1 MTIGTD
7 NPVPSDHPLDLLA
20 NAMNFDDAMNSTDPT
35 FTDRFGVSRVTW
47 SGIKIL
53 PAKTWAELYA
63 LSAATY
69 SGYQCVVTDLNNAI
83 FISDGTDWNPNNNRL
98 TVWKNKYPAFN
109 PGSGTISASG
119 SGNITLTTALPAT
132 FSGGVWL
139 YLPTIATTPAIT
151 AGFYPCIMSSTTVGT
166 ICGSSNALPS
176 NTFNTTPITFS
187 VGSAYTGDVNEIT
200 TDSYSIP
207 ANLLRLGCTIIE
219 KYIYMKTAGTS
230 TVTVRS
236 KLDGTTF
243 NSSATLTSALV
254 AMRLETSQD
263 IITTTSAAGMNPGGG
278 SFAATSNANVIDT
291 SINLAAA
298 IAVATTTDLV
308 TATDN
313 IGVVSSIIEIV
324 YP

>member
-1 MTIGTD
+1 MTTGTN

-20 NAMNFDDAMNSTDPT
+20 NAQNFDDAMNSTDPT
-35 FTDRFGVSRVTW
+35 FTDRLGVARVTW
-47 SGIKIL
+47 AGIKIL

-69 SGYQCVVTDLNNAI
+69 SGYQCVVTDLNNAL
-83 FISDGTDWNPNNNRL
+83 FISNGTDWNPINNRL
-98 TVWKNKYPAFN
+98 TIRKNKYPQFN
-109 PGSGTISASG
+109 GGSGTISASG
-119 SGNITLTTALPAT
+119 SGNITLTTALPAI

-139 YLPTIATTPAIT
+139 YFPAVATTPAMS
-151 AGFYPCIMSSTTVGT
+151 AGWYPCIMSSTTVGT

-176 NTFNTTPITFS
+176 NTFNTTPITFT
-187 VGSAYTGDVNEIT
+187 VGSAYTGDLNEIT

-207 ANLLRLGCTIIE
+207 ANLLRQGCTVIQ
-219 KYIYMKTAGTS
+219 KYVFMKTAGTS
-230 TVTVRS
+230 TVTVRC

-243 NSSATLTSALV
+243 NSTGGLTNTST

-263 IITTTSAAGMNPGGG
+263 IITTTSAAGMVPGSTSYG
-278 SFAATSNANVIDT
+278 STSGVNVIDT

-298 IAVATTTDLV
+298 IPVAMTTDMV

-313 IGVVSSIIEIV
+313 VGLMSSIIEIV